1 MQFVLVQAQQ
11 TKTELVTLRKF
22 SYFLQHYF
30 NHYICLYL
38 LVFSEECSS
47 LGGTSDGSCASG
59 FGVCCVCKYIYLTL
73 HCIKPSLTFFHFDF
87 LVNTVGL
94 NMPETLEKMLVKTEI
109 TFHTFEYFWVDHKSK
124 YFCNCLATRWCYHH
138 FCWKLEF
145 WAEIFMVNSFREK
158 MTSRSF
164 WTYFLSKNGSKT
176 SKNTHSFS
184 S

>member
-1 MQFVLVQAQQ
+1 MQSVLVQAQQ

-73 HCIKPSLTFFHFDF
+73 HCIKPSLTFFHYDF
-87 LVNTVGL
+87 LVNIVGL
-94 NMPETLEKMLVKTEI
+94 NMPETLKKMLVQTEI

-124 YFCNCLATRWCYHH
+124 YFCNCLAIGWGNHQI
-138 FCWKLEF
+138 FLKLESCT
-145 WAEIFMVNSFREK
+145 EIFSCEPF
-158 MTSRSF
+158 
-164 WTYFLSKNGSKT
+164 
-176 SKNTHSFS
+176 
-184 S
+184 

>member
-1 MQFVLVQAQQ
+1 MTNSIIKFLIWGRQYYGLQKLDETGYFHDLTFSISFICRMRFVLVQAQQ

-73 HCIKPSLTFFHFDF
+73 HCIKPSLTFFHYDF

-94 NMPETLEKMLVKTEI
+94 YCPK
-109 TFHTFEYFWVDHKSK
+109 F
-124 YFCNCLATRWCYHH
+124 
-138 FCWKLEF
+138 
-145 WAEIFMVNSFREK
+145 
-158 MTSRSF
+158 
-164 WTYFLSKNGSKT
+164 
-176 SKNTHSFS
+176 
-184 S
+184 

>member
-1 MQFVLVQAQQ
+1 MQSVLVQAQQ

-22 SYFLQHYF
+22 LYFLQHYF

-73 HCIKPSLTFFHFDF
+73 QYIKPFLTFFHYDF

-94 NMPETLEKMLVKTEI
+94 NMPETLKKCSYKPKLLFIPLSISELTTSQNIFVTVWPSGGTII
-109 TFHTFEYFWVDHKSK
+109 TFAENCNFE
-124 YFCNCLATRWCYHH
+124 L
-138 FCWKLEF
+138 
-145 WAEIFMVNSFREK
+145 IFFGK
-158 MTSRSF
+158 F
-164 WTYFLSKNGSKT
+164 F
-176 SKNTHSFS
+176 
-184 S
+184 